1 MENHKAQQILEIT
14 RELATPVP
22 LECLL
27 HKIVQAAVN
36 LTETQTAGILL
47 YDEKTAELRFKVVS
61 LHEEQLFDIP
71 VPVEHSI
78 AGAAFSSGEPVIVSD
93 ARVDPRY
100 FPGVEQLTGL
110 VARSLLAVPLQFRE
124 RCIGVLEVENKRD
137 QSPFDEADVSC
148 LTTLAAQ
155 AAIAIEN
162 AHLVASLEK
171 RIAERE
177 TALSAALE
185 QQQALAALHQASAA
199 LTSTLDYDEVLDRI
213 LAQIGVLVSYDAA
226 NVMLVE
232 GNIARVFRGRGYERF
247 GVATT
252 IREIEL
258 EISQVHGLAIMR
270 ETLQPLT
277 IPDVLASD
285 AWVYSRPEQH
295 WIRSYIGVPVHLRG
309 RLLGYLSVLSATPG
323 FYTAGD
329 AARLEALAQQA
340 AVAIDNAYLY
350 QQAQLEIEE
359 RQRAERELQ
368 HHREHLEEL
377 VVARTA
383 DLQRAM
389 QQLEQEIIERE
400 QLITD
405 LKAFSHTVAHDLK
418 NPLTIML
425 GYSSLLVEQFAET
438 QSPELSRA
446 EILLNTSDKMS
457 HIIDELLMF
466 ANVRQAEIELMP
478 LDMATIIAEVET
490 RLAHLV
496 TPRAAQLSQ
505 CSNWPIVM
513 GYPAWVEEVWVNL
526 VSNALKYGGRP
537 DQGIPPHVEL
547 GYTLLQAKAAVSE
560 TAVAVPETD
569 ATLAQNLRS
578 KIQNP
583 ESQIIFWVRDN
594 GPGIPPQA
602 QARLFSPFTRLE
614 PARVEGHGLGLSIV
628 KRMVEKLGGQ
638 VGIVSTVGQGAC
650 FFFTLPAFAALG
662 TAPLGAAPPG
672 AAAPEVVE
680 PPAEHALAALGERL
694 ATVCTAET
702 LGQLSNACTN
712 GDCEML
718 EALAV
723 EIQQQDAGLGQTLLQ
738 LTRDFDYA
746 GLEAV
751 LQGAGV
757 CKDPS

>member
-1 MENHKAQQILEIT
+1 MECRKAQQILRIT

-22 LECLL
+22 LERLL

-61 LHEEQLFDIP
+61 LHEEQLFDTP

-78 AGAAFSSGEPVIVSD
+78 AGAAFSSGEPVIVPD

-100 FPGVEQLTGL
+100 FPGIEKLTGL
-110 VARSLLAVPLQFRE
+110 VAHSLLAVPLTFRE
-124 RCIGVLEVENKRD
+124 RGIGVLEVENKRD
-137 QSPFDEADVSC
+137 QSPFDEDDVIC

-162 AHLVASLEK
+162 ARLVTSLEE
-171 RIAERE
+171 RVAERG
-177 TALSAALE
+177 TALNAALE

-199 LTSTLDYDEVLDRI
+199 LTSTLNYEEVLDRI
-213 LAQIGVLVSYDAA
+213 LVQIGALVSYDAA

-252 IREIEL
+252 IKQIEL
-258 EISQVHGLAIMR
+258 EVTKVRGLAIMR

-277 IPDVLASD
+277 ISDVRTSD

-323 FYTAGD
+323 FYTPDD
-329 AARLEALAQQA
+329 AARLEALGQQA
-340 AVAIDNAYLY
+340 AIAIDNAYLY

-368 HHREHLEEL
+368 QHHEHLEEL
-377 VVARTA
+377 VIARTA

-400 QLITD
+400 QLIAD

-425 GYSSLLVEQFAET
+425 GYSSLLVEQFSET
-438 QSPELSRA
+438 QSPELSSA

-466 ANVRQAEIELMP
+466 ANVRQAEVKLTP

-496 TPRAAQLSQ
+496 TTKAARLSKR
-505 CSNWPIVM
+505 SDWPVAL

-547 GYTLLQAKAAVSE
+547 GYTLLGAEVPVSGTGGAA
-560 TAVAVPETD
+560 P
-569 ATLAQNLRS
+569 TLTQSLHS
-578 KIQNP
+578 TIQNP
-583 ESQIIFWVRDN
+583 KPRIAFWVRDN
-594 GPGIPPQA
+594 GPGISPQA
-602 QARLFSPFTRLE
+602 QARLFTPFTRLD
-614 PARVEGHGLGLSIV
+614 ALRIEGHGLGLSIV

-638 VGIVSTVGQGAC
+638 VGIESTVGESAC
-650 FFFTLPAFAALG
+650 FFFTLPAFR
-662 TAPLGAAPPG
+662 
-672 AAAPEVVE
+672 APEAVE
-680 PPAEHALAALGERL
+680 PSAERAFATLGERL
-694 ATVCTAET
+694 AAVCTAED
-702 LGQLSNACTN
+702 LEQLANACAS
-712 GDCEML
+712 GDCARL
-718 EALAV
+718 ETIAV
-723 EIQQQDAGLGQTLLQ
+723 KLQQQDAGLGLTLLQ

-751 LQGAGV
+751 LQRAAI

>member
-1 MENHKAQQILEIT
+1 MECRKAQQILQIT
-14 RELATPVP
+14 RELATPVS
-22 LECLL
+22 LEHLL

-36 LTETQTAGILL
+36 LTETQTAAILL

-61 LHEEQLFDIP
+61 LHEKQLFDIP
-71 VPVEHSI
+71 VPVAHSI
-78 AGAAFSSGEPVIVSD
+78 AGAAFSSGKPVIVPD
-93 ARVDPRY
+93 AHVDPRY
-100 FPGVEQLTGL
+100 FPDVEKLTGL
-110 VARSLLAVPLQFRE
+110 VAHSLLAVPLSFRE
-124 RCIGVLEVENKRD
+124 RDIGVLEVENKRN

-148 LTTLAAQ
+148 LITLAAQ

-162 AHLVASLEK
+162 ARLFTSLEE
-171 RIAERE
+171 RIAERG
-177 TALSAALE
+177 TALNTALE
-185 QQQALAALHQASAA
+185 RQQSLAALHQASAA
-199 LTSTLDYDEVLDRI
+199 LTSTLDYEEVLDRI
-213 LAQIGVLVSYDAA
+213 LAQIGALVSYDAA

-232 GNIARVFRGRGYERF
+232 GNTARVFRGRGYERF
-247 GVATT
+247 EGATT
-252 IREIEL
+252 IGEIEF
-258 EISQVHGLAIMR
+258 EISKVRGLEIMR

-277 IPDVLASD
+277 IPDVLTSD
-285 AWVYSRPEQH
+285 AWVYSRPQQH

-323 FYTAGD
+323 FYTASD

-350 QQAQLEIEE
+350 QQAQLEIQE

-368 HHREHLEEL
+368 QHREHLEEL

-383 DLQRAM
+383 DLQHAM

-400 QLITD
+400 QLIGD

-418 NPLTIML
+418 NPLTVML
-425 GYSSLLVEQFAET
+425 GYSSLLVEQFADT
-438 QSPELSRA
+438 QSPELSKA
-446 EILLNTSDKMS
+446 EILLSTSDKMG
-457 HIIDELLMF
+457 HIIDELLLF
-466 ANVRQAEIELMP
+466 ATVRQAEIELMP

-490 RLAHLV
+490 RLAQLV
-496 TPRAAQLSQ
+496 TLKAAQISKR
-505 CSNWPIVM
+505 SNWPVAL

-526 VSNALKYGGRP
+526 ISNALKYGGRP

-547 GYTLLQAKAAVSE
+547 GYTRLDNEAAVSGTAAPVSE
-560 TAVAVPETD
+560 TT
-569 ATLAQNLRS
+569 ATPVQSLRS

-583 ESQIIFWVRDN
+583 ESQIVFWVQDN

-602 QARLFSPFTRLE
+602 QARLFTPFTRLE
-614 PARVEGHGLGLSIV
+614 ASRVEGHGLGLSIV

-638 VGIVSTVGQGAC
+638 VGIESTVGEGAC
-650 FFFTLPAFAALG
+650 FFFTLPAFA
-662 TAPLGAAPPG
+662 PLDPSAS
-672 AAAPEVVE
+672 ELIE
-680 PPAEHALAALGERL
+680 PPAERVFAALGERL
-694 ATVCTAET
+694 ATVCTAEA
-702 LGQLSNACTN
+702 LEQLSDACAS
-712 GDCEML
+712 GDYARL

-751 LQGAGV
+751 LQGAGSA
-757 CKDPS
+757 KDPS